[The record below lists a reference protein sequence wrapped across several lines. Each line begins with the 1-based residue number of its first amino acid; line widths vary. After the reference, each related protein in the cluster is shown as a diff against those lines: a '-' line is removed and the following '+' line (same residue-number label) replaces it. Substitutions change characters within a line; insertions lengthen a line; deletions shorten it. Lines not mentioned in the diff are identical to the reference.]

1 MKMFIAVAL
10 VLLVSVSA
18 IDLPPAQVTGAT
30 VRNFE
35 YYMSNQE
42 TVQGLLNQIWGIQGA
57 LDFADQNYMNQIA
70 GEIFL
75 YSEVMDSNPYH
86 SLKWQLKINKALG
99 VLRVIDISAK
109 ARAANNGRTLLIVGK
124 AFEVHQSIPQVFAQQ
139 EQCHDGKRK
148 FGIVGPKKHHCD
160 IINIPRGLNGD
171 EINQVNNALINK
183 IPEALRQ
190 IGQ

>member
-1 MKMFIAVAL
+1 MIVILAFAL
-10 VLLVSVSA
+10 IFSA
-18 IDLPPAQVTGAT
+18 SAMDLAPASITGAT

-35 YYMSNQE
+35 YFMSHQE
-42 TVQGLLNQIWGIQGA
+42 SVQGLLNQIWGIQGA

-75 YSEVMDSNPYH
+75 YAEVMDSNPYH
-86 SLKWQLKINKALG
+86 SLKWQLKITKALG

-109 ARAANNGRTLLIVGK
+109 ARAAPNGRTLLIVGK
-124 AFEVHQSIPQVFAQQ
+124 AFEVHQSIPQVFDNQVV
-139 EQCHDGKRK
+139 CHQGGRK
-148 FGIVGPKKHHCD
+148 FGIVGPHKHTCNT
-160 IINIPRGLNGD
+160 IQVPRGLNGA
-171 EINQVNNALINK
+171 EVEQVNQALINK